1 MTIQGLVVGSPLLV
15 VGSPLRCACLM
26 CVVCSSSVIFPTVS
40 YCIREHSAAMPRAR
54 ASREQPPSTAARN
67 ASFIASVAQA
77 PPRARRIASFAGA
90 AAGIAAA
97 RQCSASAALQG
108 DGGPDGSPIISL
120 CAGSKHSTGG
130 RRDEEDGKL

>member
-1 MTIQGLVVGSPLLV
+1 MVTIQGLVVGSPLLV

-40 YCIREHSAAMPRAR
+40 YRTRIREHSAAMPRAR
-54 ASREQPPSTAARN
+54 ASREQPPSTAARS

-77 PPRARRIASFAGA
+77 PPRERRIASVAGA

-97 RQCSASAALQG
+97 RQCSASAARHG
-108 DGGPDGSPIISL
+108 AGGPDGTPIISL
-120 CAGSKHSTGG
+120 SGSAAA
-130 RRDEEDGKL
+130 